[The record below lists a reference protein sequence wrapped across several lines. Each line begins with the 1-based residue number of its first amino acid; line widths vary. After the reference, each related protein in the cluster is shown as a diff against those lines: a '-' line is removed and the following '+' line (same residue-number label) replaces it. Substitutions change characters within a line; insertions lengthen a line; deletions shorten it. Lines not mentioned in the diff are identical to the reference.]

1 LVSALSERPVPQE
14 AVILGEIA
22 LSGEIRPVAHAGL
35 RLKEAAK
42 LGFESGWVPKGV
54 KGVEGIKL
62 AEFQNLRGL
71 VDHILG
77 R

>member
-1 LVSALSERPVPQE
+1 M
-14 AVILGEIA
+14 
-22 LSGEIRPVAHAGL
+22 AHSGL

-42 LGFESGWVPKGV
+42 LGFERAWAPAGAKAAD
-54 KGVEGIKL
+54 GISVTHF
-62 AEFQNLRGL
+62 ANLRAL